1 MLGGMN
7 TILIRN
13 GLLVDAESS
22 WKADLLISGEKISR
36 IADHISL
43 DTLPADTEIVDADE
57 LCVMPG
63 IIDAHT
69 HYQLVSRGTVT
80 ADRFEEG
87 SRLAAFGGVTTVID
101 FADHDKGTTLPA
113 SAKQRIEAMKQ
124 GMAIDFALHQG
135 VYAMHER
142 IEGELEALA
151 EAGVTTI
158 KIFTTYKQVGYL
170 IEMEGL
176 RELFAACKRKRIM
189 VSVHCEDDAL
199 IEQTADA
206 HRGTFGPADHVLLRP
221 AEAEY
226 RAIMRVGE
234 LAIEAGIPLYVV
246 HLSSARGLDAI
257 RQLREKGATVVVETT
272 PHYLLLDTSYLSGP
286 DGALFVMTPPL
297 RSSED
302 NLCLQEALA
311 DGEIQV
317 VATDHCSFTPG
328 QKRSSDD
335 CRTMLPGIPGT
346 EELLPLIHTMAVA
359 SGRMTLSQLVNI
371 LSTTP
376 AKTFGLYPRKGSLSV
391 GSDADLVLFDPEQMW
406 TLTSADIHSAAG
418 YTPYEGFEVA
428 GKAVM
433 TYLRGRM
440 IMGDGV
446 YLGRSG
452 EGRFIR
458 GGIPGPCLDC

>member
-43 DTLPADTEIVDADE
+43 DALPADTEIVDADE

-189 VSVHCEDDAL
+189 VSVPL
-199 IEQTADA
+199 
-206 HRGTFGPADHVLLRP
+206 RGRCVDRTDGGCAPGNLRFLPTMRSSGPPKRNTV
-221 AEAEY
+221 
-226 RAIMRVGE
+226 AIMRVGE

-246 HLSSARGLDAI
+246 HLFECPRAGCNQTVAREG
-257 RQLREKGATVVVETT
+257 RHGGGGTT
-272 PHYLLLDTSYLSGP
+272 PHY
-286 DGALFVMTPPL
+286 PPAGHL
-297 RSSED
+297 ISSRDQTE
-302 NLCLQEALA
+302 
-311 DGEIQV
+311 
-317 VATDHCSFTPG
+317 HCS
-328 QKRSSDD
+328 
-335 CRTMLPGIPGT
+335 
-346 EELLPLIHTMAVA
+346 
-359 SGRMTLSQLVNI
+359 
-371 LSTTP
+371 
-376 AKTFGLYPRKGSLSV
+376 
-391 GSDADLVLFDPEQMW
+391 
-406 TLTSADIHSAAG
+406 
-418 YTPYEGFEVA
+418 
-428 GKAVM
+428 
-433 TYLRGRM
+433 
-440 IMGDGV
+440 
-446 YLGRSG
+446 
-452 EGRFIR
+452 
-458 GGIPGPCLDC
+458 